1 MALHDMPLMADGL
14 TRTNIL
20 KHNVRELQGQLT
32 NANIRIKELT
42 EQLHECHKMM
52 DAYALDDN

>member
-1 MALHDMPLMADGL
+1 MVLYDMPAMADRQ
-14 TRTNIL
+14 TRDDIL
-20 KHNVRELQGQLT
+20 MHNVRELQKQLT

>member
-1 MALHDMPLMADGL
+1 MGLYDMPAMSDKQTRDDILM
-14 TRTNIL
+14 
-20 KHNVRELQGQLT
+20 HNVRELQGQLT

-42 EQLHECHKMM
+42 EQVNELHKLL

>member
-1 MALHDMPLMADGL
+1 MGLYDMPAMADKQ
-14 TRTNIL
+14 TRDDIL
-20 KHNVRELQGQLT
+20 MHNVRELQGQLT

-42 EQLHECHKMM
+42 EQVNELHKLL

>member
-1 MALHDMPLMADGL
+1 MGLYDMPAIADKQTRDDILM
-14 TRTNIL
+14 
-20 KHNVRELQGQLT
+20 HNVRELQGQLT

-42 EQLHECHKMM
+42 EQVNELHKLL

>member
-1 MALHDMPLMADGL
+1 MGLYDMPAMAAKQTRDDILM
-14 TRTNIL
+14 
-20 KHNVRELQGQLT
+20 HNVRELQEQLT

>member
-1 MALHDMPLMADGL
+1 MALHDMPLMADGP

-42 EQLHECHKMM
+42 EQVNELHKLL

>member
-1 MALHDMPLMADGL
+1 MALHDMPAMADKQ
-14 TRTNIL
+14 TRDIIL
-20 KHNVRELQGQLT
+20 MHNVRELQEQLT

>member
-1 MALHDMPLMADGL
+1 MPLMADGL

-20 KHNVRELQGQLT
+20 KHNVHELQGQLT
-32 NANIRIKELT
+32 NANIRIKELI
-42 EQLHECHKMM
+42 EQVNELHKLL

>member
-1 MALHDMPLMADGL
+1 MALHDMPAMADKQ
-14 TRTNIL
+14 TRDIIL
-20 KHNVRELQGQLT
+20 MHNVRELQEQLT

-42 EQLHECHKMM
+42 EQLQACHKMM